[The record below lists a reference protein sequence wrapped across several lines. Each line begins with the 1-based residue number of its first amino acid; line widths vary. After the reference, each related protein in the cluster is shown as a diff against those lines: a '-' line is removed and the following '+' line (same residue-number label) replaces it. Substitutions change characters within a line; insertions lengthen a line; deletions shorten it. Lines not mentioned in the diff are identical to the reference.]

1 MAEDNETNQKVIV
14 RQLALLG
21 FAADVAPNGRAALE
35 LFQNGGYGLVLTDLH
50 MPVMD
55 GYELT
60 TAIRAREGEANHTP
74 IVALTANALAG
85 EAEHCRAIGMDDYLS
100 KPLQL
105 ADLRQALEPLLLP
118 VAAAPEATG
127 ATTAQDGDVAVDVGV
142 LTSLV
147 GNNPEVI
154 RELLEDFRHSASG
167 ISRAL
172 SAACAAGDV
181 AATIAQA
188 HKLKSSACTV
198 GALALGEICSQIEI
212 AGKAGASDMLR
223 VLLPAFEHA
232 ARAVDDFLADF
243 LDSTLPA
250 GANG

>member
-60 TAIRAREGEANHTP
+60 TAIRALEGEANHTP

-118 VAAAPEATG
+118 VGRAGSDWRNDG
-127 ATTAQDGDVAVDVGV
+127 AGRRCRRGRRRT
-142 LTSLV
+142 
-147 GNNPEVI
+147 
-154 RELLEDFRHSASG
+154 H
-167 ISRAL
+167 
-172 SAACAAGDV
+172 
-181 AATIAQA
+181 
-188 HKLKSSACTV
+188 
-198 GALALGEICSQIEI
+198 I
-212 AGKAGASDMLR
+212 AGR
-223 VLLPAFEHA
+223 QQ
-232 ARAVDDFLADF
+232 
-243 LDSTLPA
+243 PA
-250 GANG
+250 GHP